1 MEKMEEVLMTKKEL
15 SEYLNCS
22 IGTIDNLMKEGKIK
36 YIKLNKMVR
45 FDKEDIDKTLGIMKM
60 RGVRVM
66 KNVEMRKLLRDG

>member
-1 MEKMEEVLMTKKEL
+1 MERIEEMLLNKKEL

-22 IGTIDNLMKEGKIK
+22 MGTIDNLMKEGRIN
-36 YIKLNKMVR
+36 YIKIGKMVR
-45 FDKEDIDKTLGIMKM
+45 FDKEDIDKTLGILKM

>member
-45 FDKEDIDKTLGIMKM
+45 FDKEDIDKTSSIFSIFT
-60 RGVRVM
+60 
-66 KNVEMRKLLRDG
+66 

>member
-1 MEKMEEVLMTKKEL
+1 MEDRVLLTKKEL

-45 FDKEDIDKTLGIMKM
+45 FDKEDIDKTLGILKM
-60 RGVRVM
+60 RGIRVM
-66 KNVEMRKLLRDG
+66 KNIEMRKMLRDG